1 MKPKYMRGY
10 GELPSAVVP
19 ELNGIVVE
27 LQGVVKKLD
36 LYLAQGSG
44 QDLQER
50 LARLEQTRD
59 EIELLKTIERI
70 VTERGLVE
78 FRPALAAIVDRMA
91 ESRFEIALFGRV
103 SSGKS
108 SLLNYVLGSD
118 VLPVGVNPIT
128 AVPTRVV
135 YGSQPRLIVSYA
147 EKAMERWQWR

>member
-1 MKPKYMRGY
+1 MRGY
-10 GELPSAVVP
+10 GEVPSSVAP

-27 LQGVVKKLD
+27 LQGVVKKLSAF
-36 LYLAQGSG
+36 LEQGSG

-50 LARLEQTRD
+50 LARLEQTSD

-78 FRPALAAIVDRMA
+78 FRPALAAIVDRLA

-108 SLLNYVLGSD
+108 SLLNHILGSAA
-118 VLPVGVNPIT
+118 LPVGVNPIT

-135 YGSQPRLIVSYA
+135 WVEARADRLLRGKGYGEMRA
-147 EKAMERWQWR
+147 